1 MGFLFFFPCLPLLFL
16 LFIVPLCSYFL
27 CTLSLFCSPSL
38 LTVLSIYLF
47 LHFSISLSFPSL
59 LPLLHPCLQ
68 LPQFRTSLLSPS
80 TFFLHQVVPIVGVVV
95 AIVVVV
101 VIVMVVEVVK
111 NLLHFA
117 HSITVQSKT
126 FVYETLGFRHLGVHL
141 HKRCINCSLLIQ
153 PIPLHPKACL
163 FDAGI
168 VYVVAGREAVG
179 NLTEGEGGSTL
190 LQQAAH
196 LHLPPVPVIVGY
208 HKA

>member
-38 LTVLSIYLF
+38 LTVLSISLF

-68 LPQFRTSLLSPS
+68 LPQFRFRTSLLPPS

-95 AIVVVV
+95 VIVV
-101 VIVMVVEVVK
+101 VIVMVVK

-117 HSITVQSKT
+117 HSNDGNDLVEEKS
-126 FVYETLGFRHLGVHL
+126 
-141 HKRCINCSLLIQ
+141 
-153 PIPLHPKACL
+153 
-163 FDAGI
+163 
-168 VYVVAGREAVG
+168 GRR
-179 NLTEGEGGSTL
+179 
-190 LQQAAH
+190 
-196 LHLPPVPVIVGY
+196 
-208 HKA
+208 

>member
-38 LTVLSIYLF
+38 LTVLSISLF

-80 TFFLHQVVPIVGVVV
+80 TFFLHQVVLIVGVVV
-95 AIVVVV
+95 
-101 VIVMVVEVVK
+101 VIVIVIVIVK

-126 FVYETLGFRHLGVHL
+126 LVYETLCFRHLGVHL

-163 FDAGI
+163 FDA
-168 VYVVAGREAVG
+168 
-179 NLTEGEGGSTL
+179 
-190 LQQAAH
+190 
-196 LHLPPVPVIVGY
+196 
-208 HKA
+208 